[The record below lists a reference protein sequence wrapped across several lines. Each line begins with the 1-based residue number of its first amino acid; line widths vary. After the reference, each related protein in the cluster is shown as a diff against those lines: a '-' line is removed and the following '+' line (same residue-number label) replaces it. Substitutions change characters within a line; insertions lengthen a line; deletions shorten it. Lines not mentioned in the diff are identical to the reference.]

1 VNLSFTLYCFKAE
14 ELTAEQQQH
23 RQSFSRHLHTIMST
37 IADRV
42 VTMMDAACDM
52 QAIEYIK
59 TALPPAMTESLLLFS
74 FIFCEI
80 NIHVSFSICS
90 RTRMQCIHTTY

>member
-1 VNLSFTLYCFKAE
+1 
-14 ELTAEQQQH
+14 
-23 RQSFSRHLHTIMST
+23 MST

-59 TALPPAMTESLLLFS
+59 TALPPAMTESLLLLLFS
-74 FIFCEI
+74 FILSDKHSLF
-80 NIHVSFSICS
+80 VFYLQQS
-90 RTRMQCIHTTY
+90 